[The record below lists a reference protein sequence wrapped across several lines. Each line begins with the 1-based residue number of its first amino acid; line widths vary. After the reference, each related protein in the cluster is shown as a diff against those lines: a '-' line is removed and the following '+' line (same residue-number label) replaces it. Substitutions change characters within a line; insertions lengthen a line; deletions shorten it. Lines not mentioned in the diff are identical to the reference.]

1 MIVLQE
7 IATAQEFKV
16 IPRTLIADSMVIT
29 SETTGVSTT
38 YAISPTADRYYLVI
52 EKIVVLKEN
61 NFYTL
66 EVKDGSDTVYR
77 GRIFCTNQAI
87 STFTVN
93 NNEFTSYSS
102 NNEYI
107 TNE

>member
-7 IATAQEFKV
+7 VETAQEFKV
-16 IPRTLIADSMVIT
+16 IPRELDADTMVIT

-38 YAISPTADRYYLVI
+38 YAISPTVDRYYLVI
-52 EKIVVLKEN
+52 EKIVALKEN
-61 NFYTL
+61 NFYML
-66 EVKDGSDTVYR
+66 EVKNGSDVVYK
-77 GRIFCTNQAI
+77 GRIFCTNQSV
-87 STFTVN
+87 STYSVN